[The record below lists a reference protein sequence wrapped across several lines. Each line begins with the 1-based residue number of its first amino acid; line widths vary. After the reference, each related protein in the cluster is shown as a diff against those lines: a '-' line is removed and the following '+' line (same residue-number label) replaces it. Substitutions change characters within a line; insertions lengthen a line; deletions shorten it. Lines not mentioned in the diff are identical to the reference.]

1 MKKYPLALVL
11 SEEHADIIAEFSA
24 FIQKLEAL
32 SGTEID
38 LSGIYPAAFP
48 NYTVELIQTLQ
59 EKHFHERTFK

>member
-1 MKKYPLALVL
+1 MDQAQSLTAPQAL
-11 SEEHADIIAEFSA
+11 EELRGCYDA